1 MGDADHAV
9 LILVKHR
16 HTGEARLAHEVH
28 DLGDRLDI
36 LGHGHVDA
44 RHHDLAR
51 GGVTQVEHLMD
62 DALLLV
68 EQGVLLV
75 DHVADLLLGDILT
88 VVGVL
93 DAQDAGEAVG
103 GSLRQP
109 DERASDLLEHRERFG
124 DALGHA
130 LGIGQGDALGNK
142 LAHDDREVRH
152 GERDEYGREAGGDH
166 GQRIDTEAR
175 QPLRERVGQA
185 RRGDRRRRKAHERDR
200 DLDGGE
206 EAAGI
211 GRELGGAGGAA
222 VAFFRLVVEHGALG
236 RGEGHLRHGEV
247 AVDNGKDKCGDDTDG
262 DVHGDGLKPPG

>member
-1 MGDADHAV
+1 
-9 LILVKHR
+9 
-16 HTGEARLAHEVH
+16 
-28 DLGDRLDI
+28 
-36 LGHGHVDA
+36 
-44 RHHDLAR
+44 
-51 GGVTQVEHLMD
+51 MD

-211 GRELGGAGGAA
+211 GRELGGAGGAT
-222 VAFFRLVVEHGALG
+222 VASFRLVVEHGALG
-236 RGEGHLRHGEV
+236 RGESHLRHGEV
-247 AVDNGKDKCGDDTDG
+247 AVDDGKDECGDDTDG
-262 DVHGDGLKPPG
+262 DVHGDGFKPPGLVNGASNA